1 MNSDLLVYWRLQLVR
16 QAQDTAYKL
25 VKTNHMRAI
34 DILGFGTWSTQ
45 SAWIDGVHEDYN
57 YIRIHV
63 CLFFF
68 FVEFQAQT
76 IHVWNIMEYTYNY
89 IDLYLYLPTLT
100 PEPMFLE
107 ALIFSSVRKVC
118 GRSIN
123 FMCKCTLWFTFLTGV

>member
-1 MNSDLLVYWRLQLVR
+1 MFFSNNVNSDLLVYWRLQLVR

-45 SAWIDGVHEDYN
+45 SARIDGVHEDYN

-68 FVEFQAQT
+68 FFCGVPSPD
-76 IHVWNIMEYTYNY
+76 NPCMEYNG
-89 IDLYLYLPTLT
+89 IYL
-100 PEPMFLE
+100 
-107 ALIFSSVRKVC
+107 
-118 GRSIN
+118 
-123 FMCKCTLWFTFLTGV
+123 